1 MAPWRE
7 MKFTSL
13 GKLSSKGPR
22 TPFGYQ
28 MKCPIPSEAKFSPS
42 FQEVSPEMVPLHS
55 FCQILCPILSAC
67 VEDTVKAPER
77 LAPLKRSSPV
87 TPSLTNRTLRQLLD
101 VRRFSTSVQVFAASP
116 CAAVTL
122 FPLPMKTLSI
132 ALSALIICSA
142 AFAEDKPALKDAKDK
157 VSYSIGLDIGTTLK
171 KQKIDVNPDALS
183 AGVRDAVTGAKPQ
196 MTDDQI
202 KETMTTFSK
211 ELSEKQATASREAST
226 KNAAVGEKFLAD
238 NKTKPGV
245 KTTAS
250 GLQYKVLKEG
260 SGPSPKETDTVVTN
274 YRGTLIDGT
283 EFDSSYK
290 RNEPAT
296 FQVNRVIKGW
306 TEALQL
312 MKKGAKYQLFIPA
325 GLAYGP
331 QGAGAE
337 IGPNATLIFEVELMD
352 IKPSPTAEAN
362 PAAAASA
369 SPQQPKKP

>member
-1 MAPWRE
+1 MRPSCWRHR
-7 MKFTSL
+7 
-13 GKLSSKGPR
+13 KGAVR
-22 TPFGYQ
+22 V
-28 MKCPIPSEAKFSPS
+28 A
-42 FQEVSPEMVPLHS
+42 
-55 FCQILCPILSAC
+55 A
-67 VEDTVKAPER
+67 
-77 LAPLKRSSPV
+77 
-87 TPSLTNRTLRQLLD
+87 SLTNRRLRQLLD

-116 CAAVTL
+116 CAVGAKFSL
-122 FPLPMKTLSI
+122 LMKTLSI
-132 ALSALIICSA
+132 ALSALIICSV
-142 AFAEDKPALKDAKDK
+142 AFAEDKPALKDSKDK

-238 NKTKPGV
+238 NKSKPGV

-337 IGPNATLIFEVELMD
+337 IGPNATLIFEVELVD
-352 IKPSPTAEAN
+352 IKTAPTGEAN

-369 SPQQPKKP
+369 SPPQPKKP